1 MGHES
6 SVLTKLINPLLEKWF
21 GFHAS
26 DYIIMATFVVIVT
39 ALAFTFLKN
48 KWSADNYGTL
58 QQSVEIGIQFIR
70 TMLKDYVG
78 NSGVKFHAMVG
89 TIGIY
94 VLFCNL
100 AGSIPGL
107 TSPTGNINVTVGIAL
122 MTFFY
127 YNIMGIEA
135 LRARYI
141 FQFTGTN
148 PFMAVLLTPIEI
160 LSHASRPLSL
170 SLRLFGNIF
179 GDHTLAAVFFAML
192 PLVLPIPILGLG
204 LFVAGIQAYV
214 FVLLTTIYI
223 SLAVHEEH

>member
-1 MGHES
+1 MSHEE
-6 SVLTKLINPLLEKWF
+6 SVITKLINPLLQKIF
-21 GFHAS
+21 GFQVS
-26 DYIIMATFVVIVT
+26 DYVIMATFVVIVT
-39 ALAFTFLKN
+39 AITFSLLKK
-48 KWSADNYGTL
+48 KWSTNNFSTL
-58 QQSVEIGIQFIR
+58 QQVVEVCVEFIR
-70 TMLKDYVG
+70 NMLKDYVG
-78 NSGVKFHAMVG
+78 KSGVKYQAMVG

-94 VLFCNL
+94 VLFSNL

-107 TSPTGNINVTVGIAL
+107 TSPTGNINVTAGMAL

-127 YNIMGIEA
+127 YNLVGMKA
-135 LRARYI
+135 LRARYV

-204 LFVAGIQAYV
+204 LFVAFIQAYV

-223 SLAVHEEH
+223 SLAIHEEH

>member
-1 MGHES
+1 MQHEES
-6 SVLTKLINPLLEKWF
+6 ILSKLLNPLLDRWF
-21 GFHAS
+21 GIHAS
-26 DYIIMATFVVIVT
+26 DYIIMATFVVFAASILFT
-39 ALAFTFLKN
+39 ALKRFWKPNNF
-48 KWSADNYGTL
+48 SSL
-58 QQSVEIGIQFIR
+58 QQTVEIGVGFIR
-70 TMLKDYVG
+70 NLLKDYVG
-78 NSGVKFHAMVG
+78 SSGVKYQAMVG

-100 AGSIPGL
+100 LGSIPGF
-107 TSPTGNINVTVGIAL
+107 TSPTSNINVTAGIAL
-122 MTFFY
+122 ITFFY
-127 YNIMGIEA
+127 YNITGARA
-135 LRARYI
+135 LKARYV

-148 PFMAVLLTPIEI
+148 PFMAALLTPIEV

-179 GDHTLAAVFFAML
+179 GDHTLAAVFFTML
-192 PLVLPIPILGLG
+192 PVLLPIPLLGLG

>member
-1 MGHES
+1 
-6 SVLTKLINPLLEKWF
+6 
-21 GFHAS
+21 
-26 DYIIMATFVVIVT
+26 MATFVVIVT
-39 ALAFTFLKN
+39 ALAFMLLKN
-48 KWSADNYGTL
+48 KWSADNYGKL

-70 TMLKDYVG
+70 NLLKDYVG
-78 NSGVKFHAMVG
+78 KSGVKYQAMVG

-127 YNIMGIEA
+127 YNIMGIKA
-135 LRARYI
+135 LRARYV

-148 PFMAVLLTPIEI
+148 PYMALLLTPIEI

-179 GDHTLAAVFFAML
+179 GDHTLALVFFSML